1 MWDFFYSF
9 IDILRLH
16 QTFFFKLL
24 QHWFSFV
31 VYKSRLDRLQS
42 LYNEKKRKDETIIMH
57 YIPSYCLIAQKVT
70 NISDDILLRNNKR
83 RFPDIDN
90 ILIIEPVKNNWRF

>member
-1 MWDFFYSF
+1 
-9 IDILRLH
+9 
-16 QTFFFKLL
+16 
-24 QHWFSFV
+24 
-31 VYKSRLDRLQS
+31 
-42 LYNEKKRKDETIIMH
+42 MH

-90 ILIIEPVKNNWRF
+90 ILIIEPVKNN